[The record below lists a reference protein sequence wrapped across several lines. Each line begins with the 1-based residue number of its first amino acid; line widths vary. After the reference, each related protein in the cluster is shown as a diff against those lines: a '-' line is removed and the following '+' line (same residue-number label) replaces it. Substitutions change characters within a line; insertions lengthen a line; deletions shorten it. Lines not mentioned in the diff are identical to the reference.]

1 MVCWPKAVEYGE
13 DAGAGEERFDAHA
26 RTLRWVLEEA
36 RTRERLLSCG
46 GFEQS
51 LFDTLRNAAKRAF
64 RNLLFLQSGWRIPNR
79 LRFI

>member
-26 RTLRWVLEEA
+26 RTLRWVREEA
-36 RTRERLLSCG
+36 RIRERHLSCG

-51 LFDTLRNAAKRAF
+51 LFNTLRIAAKRASH
-64 RNLLFLQSGWRIPNR
+64 NLFFLQSGWRLPNR